1 MAKFTYTV
9 FIDNLATGTT
19 EDIDLPDGSDLL
31 SAVDLAVAK
40 SRLHD
45 YYNAAIRVAAYM
57 AGSEDAKL
65 VWANEV
71 AYKRNIAFV

>member
-19 EDIDLPDGSDLL
+19 EDIDLPEGSTLL
-31 SAVDLAVAK
+31 SAVDLGVAASK
-40 SRLHD
+40 LHK
-45 YYNAAIRVAAYM
+45 YCNAAIRVAAYM

-71 AYKRNIAFV
+71 AYRRNIAFA